1 MVRDERVPA
10 ADVICCLMKAKKREA
25 FVVLC
30 LVPRY
35 LLEDVGRGS
44 VDPFLISDYTHGEV
58 KFENSRFWQLL
69 VDV

>member
-1 MVRDERVPA
+1 MPVADMVRCA
-10 ADVICCLMKAKKREA
+10 MKAEEQ
-25 FVVLC
+25 FFLNLH

-58 KFENSRFWQLL
+58 TNESSPFWQLL

>member
-1 MVRDERVPA
+1 MGSLRNQTENVL
-10 ADVICCLMKAKKREA
+10 I
-25 FVVLC
+25 LC

-58 KFENSRFWQLL
+58 KAEHAGFWQPL